1 MIKPYNNI
9 VLAEIVKDVQEESS
23 IVIHD
28 AHIGRFIHLK
38 VLAKGDLVEHI
49 ELGDIVIAN
58 AVLEII
64 DKSNPKVGFINMKDI
79 LGEVIP

>member
-9 VLAEIVKDVQEESS
+9 VLAELVRDIEPESS
-23 IVIHD
+23 IVLPD

-38 VLAKGDLVEHI
+38 ILAKGDLVEHI
-49 ELGDIVIAN
+49 EVGDIVIAN

-64 DKSNPKVGFINMKDI
+64 DKKNPKVGFINMKDI
-79 LGEVIP
+79 LGKVGE